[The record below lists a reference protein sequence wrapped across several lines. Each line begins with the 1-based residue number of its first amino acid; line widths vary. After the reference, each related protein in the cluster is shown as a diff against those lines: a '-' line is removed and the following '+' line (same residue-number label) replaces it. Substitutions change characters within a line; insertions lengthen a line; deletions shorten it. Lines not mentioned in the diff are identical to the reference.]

1 MKRWRR
7 FIGAAILAAGL
18 GVAGWSGYAK
28 AVTHTHQTP
37 PPSVL
42 SRLSTVGVPMTNL
55 TANDQN
61 GLAQFAA
68 HGEGALTAVSQLT
81 TIGDR
86 AFYRVTNAGGSDCF
100 ATGPTAVTEYSMGA
114 ILCMPSFPSAK
125 QPVLDFTILHGEG
138 DQTMVYRCEGVAS
151 DGVAAV
157 ALEDGSRNVLAE
169 TSVHDNAFYFNQ
181 PPKGLVRHLVALDA
195 TGAPVWSRDFH

>member
-1 MKRWRR
+1 MKRSTR
-7 FIGAAILAAGL
+7 FIGAAILVAGL

-37 PPSVL
+37 SPSVL
-42 SRLSTVGVPMTNL
+42 SRLSTIGVPVTNL
-55 TANDQN
+55 TANDEK

-68 HGEGALTAVSQLT
+68 HGKGALTAVSKIA

-86 AFYRVTNAGGSDCF
+86 AFFRVSNAGGPDCF
-100 ATGPTAVTEYSMGA
+100 ASGPTTVTDYSMGVL
-114 ILCMPSFPSAK
+114 LCEPAFPSSQ
-125 QPVLDFTILHGEG
+125 QPVLDFTVLHGDG
-138 DQTMVYRCEGVAS
+138 DQTTVYRCEGVTS

-157 ALEDGSRNVLAE
+157 ELEDASGSVLAE
-169 TSVHDNAFYFNQ
+169 TSVHNNAFYFDQ

-195 TGAPVWSRDFH
+195 TGTPVWSRDFH